1 MCDIHFEQDRTAMEF
16 MSYLGSFKVWSLS
29 KVVSLLQKVQNQC
42 QLLDFKLQKDIT
54 FKTQLYDI
62 HLGQKS
68 KQTY

>member
-54 FKTQLYDI
+54 FKI
-62 HLGQKS
+62 
-68 KQTY
+68 